1 MTTYR
6 LSSIGTQIP
15 ATCAYG
21 DPDDGAEVLEGCWGF
36 NSLQDAFLAA
46 IGAAGVDGYYRPEDG
61 YHDLLILE
69 GDEVEEGD
77 WHIISNLQGAQ
88 IVKVADLLQAACQIL
103 DTEEDDLSDVVET
116 IRHEQRKG
124 AHDHNPWDD
133 FLTQLEARVVALAH
147 PTPFTML
154 NTLGV

>member
-15 ATCAYG
+15 TACAYG

-36 NSLQDAFLAA
+36 DSLQDAFLAA
-46 IGAAGVDGYYRPEDG
+46 SGAAGVDGDYRPEDG

-69 GDEVEEGD
+69 GDEVVEGD
-77 WHIISNLQGAQ
+77 WHIISNITSCAL
-88 IVKVADLLQAACQIL
+88 VKVADLLQAACQIL
-103 DTEEDDLSDVVET
+103 NTDEDDLGDVVED
-116 IRHEQRKG
+116 IRLEQREG

-133 FLTQLEARVVALAH
+133 FLAQLEVCVLTLSR
-147 PTPFTML
+147 PTTFTL
-154 NTLGV
+154 INTLGV